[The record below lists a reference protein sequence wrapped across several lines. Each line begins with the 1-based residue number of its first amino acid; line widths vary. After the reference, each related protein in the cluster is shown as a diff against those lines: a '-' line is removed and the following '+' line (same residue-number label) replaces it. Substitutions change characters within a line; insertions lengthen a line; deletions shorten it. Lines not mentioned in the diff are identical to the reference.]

1 MHALQAEL
9 FDETPE
15 LRTTLAFVVLQEARL
30 RSIGY
35 CVRDRVQAACR
46 FAIKRHAVS
55 SGLLL
60 RDQAACSFGIKRDA
74 AACRFAKHT
83 CISLPTASCQAYL
96 MMEMLPEGVLFPPIG
111 EHYTHHVFRLV
122 LWTMFTYSAAVDER
136 TFEERMLGSLVQTV
150 WHANQRMLTD
160 ISPPWISQNAMRSII
175 RRRRRGR
182 SVAR

>member
-55 SGLLL
+55 SGLPL
-60 RDQAACSFGIKRDA
+60 RDQAACSFWIKRDA

-96 MMEMLPEGVLFPPIG
+96 MLEMLPEGVLFPPIG
-111 EHYTHHVFRLV
+111 EHYTHTTCSAWCCGQCSLTVRPSMNVPSRNVCLVRLSRQCG
-122 LWTMFTYSAAVDER
+122 T
-136 TFEERMLGSLVQTV
+136 
-150 WHANQRMLTD
+150 
-160 ISPPWISQNAMRSII
+160 
-175 RRRRRGR
+175 
-182 SVAR
+182 